1 MFIRFCYFCDWTR
14 WASRQEPER
23 VWATCSLWVWIYG
36 NPNFWHPNFQESKF
50 PAIHK
55 SGKLKS
61 WNSKIMVNHPIA
73 RENII
78 NYVLILSHSLWGCH
92 DHLPTN
98 VIHQKNSNPLVI
110 AGFKGF
116 HDLLNHIK
124 IKGGVKCH
132 TNRESPCTIT
142 RPKFY
147 VIGISNYY
155 FFVIVPAIVITITW
169 SII

>member
-1 MFIRFCYFCDWTR
+1 MIGLVERADKNRKECGLHVLCGFEFTGTQTSGIR
-14 WASRQEPER
+14 
-23 VWATCSLWVWIYG
+23 
-36 NPNFWHPNFQESKF
+36 ESKF

-61 WNSKIMVNHPIA
+61 CNSKVMVNHPIA

-78 NYVLILSHSLWGCH
+78 HYVLILSHSLWGCH

-132 TNRESPCTIT
+132 TNRESPCI
-142 RPKFY
+142 
-147 VIGISNYY
+147 
-155 FFVIVPAIVITITW
+155 
-169 SII
+169 